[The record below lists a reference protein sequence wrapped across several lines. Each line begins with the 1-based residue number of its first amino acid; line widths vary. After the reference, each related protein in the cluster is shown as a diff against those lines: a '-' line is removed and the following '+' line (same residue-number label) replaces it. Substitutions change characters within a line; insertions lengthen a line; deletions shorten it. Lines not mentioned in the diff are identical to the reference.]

1 MGSICKGNIVLSF
14 RVPRCPLICY
24 NVPIVLSG
32 VFELRTQL
40 HCETKPTCTAACN
53 IATPPQMTSTKYP
66 TWEILL
72 SGEYPS
78 KKLLLILSNCL
89 MKKQWLDGMDWVGSP
104 VQISVGLKSL
114 TVGSATVGCWF
125 SPNGLCYPVTIG

>member
-1 MGSICKGNIVLSF
+1 MFVVGSICKGNIVLSF
-14 RVPRCPLICY
+14 RAPRCPLICY

-53 IATPPQMTSTKYP
+53 PPQMTSTKYP

-78 KKLLLILSNCL
+78 KKKLLLMLSNCL
-89 MKKQWLDGMDWVGSP
+89 MRKQWLDGMDWVGSP
-104 VQISVGLKSL
+104 VLISVGLKYF
-114 TVGSATVGCWF
+114 TVSSATVLDFAQMGCVIQ
-125 SPNGLCYPVTIG
+125 LL